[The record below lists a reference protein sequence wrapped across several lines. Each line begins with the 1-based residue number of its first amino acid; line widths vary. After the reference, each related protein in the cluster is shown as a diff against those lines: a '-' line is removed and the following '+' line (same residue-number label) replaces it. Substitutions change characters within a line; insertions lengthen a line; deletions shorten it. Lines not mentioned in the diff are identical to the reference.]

1 MRHAVYG
8 DLSERDSIALVTAL
22 AAKGIDYELVAQ
34 TPALSLSLAMRAGR
48 EEGPYLRTPEG
59 FVMGDLATTL
69 DYLERIQPEP
79 AWRPISPVRR
89 ICARL
94 LEDWIELWL
103 PVWPERSPA
112 VLEGLSV
119 HLAASGFLLG
129 SSPSRPDGSLAAWL
143 EADALVDPAVQAQGA
158 TFASQLREYA
168 RNVRRTAIRPFA
180 DDAIPI
186 SLLPLLAE
194 LAQDYHV
201 YLMANREAV
210 YEGDER
216 VEVDLGFGRTVL
228 PAWTRCEERRGA
240 IAQELA
246 GFPVEERRAVR
257 QMLEPVGAWHALTLP
272 AVATE
277 LAAGDPRSLET

>member
-22 AAKGIDYELVAQ
+22 AAKGIDYELVPQ

-48 EEGPYLRTPEG
+48 EDGPYLRTPEG
-59 FVMGDLATTL
+59 FVIGELATTL

-103 PVWPERSPA
+103 PIWPERSPA
-112 VLEGLSV
+112 VLEGV
-119 HLAASGFLLG
+119 AIHLRASGFLLG
-129 SSPSRPDGSLAAWL
+129 ASPSRPDGSLAAWL
-143 EADALVDPAVQAQGA
+143 EADALRDPAVQTHGA
-158 TFASQLREYA
+158 KFVPQLRDYA
-168 RNVRRTAIRPFA
+168 RNVRRTAIRPIA

-186 SLLPLLAE
+186 SLLPLLTE

-201 YLMANREAV
+201 YLKANREAIW
-210 YEGDER
+210 EGDER

-228 PAWTRCEERRGA
+228 PAWTRCEERRSA
-240 IAQELA
+240 IAQELV
-246 GFPVEERRAVR
+246 GFRAEERRAVR
-257 QMLEPVGAWHALTLP
+257 QMLEPLGAWHVLTLP
-272 AVATE
+272 AVSSQ